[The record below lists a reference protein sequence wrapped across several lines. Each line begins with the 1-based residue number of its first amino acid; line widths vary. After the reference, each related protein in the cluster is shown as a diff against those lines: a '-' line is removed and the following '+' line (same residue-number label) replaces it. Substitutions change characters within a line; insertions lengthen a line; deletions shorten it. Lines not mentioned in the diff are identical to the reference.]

1 MLLPLYIKVPLK
13 ADSHSLGSVY
23 TAAIMR
29 RSYED

>member
-1 MLLPLYIKVPLK
+1 MMFLLYIKVPSK
-13 ADSHSLGSVY
+13 ADSHSLGSVQ